1 MKQKIKR
8 IWLALCVVLCLFAL
22 GGCGK
27 KAEEA
32 GEIDPQIQMML
43 EQGVP
48 QTLDTFA
55 SMTDEDLEEQLAQ
68 ATKQKDSVLI
78 SAFQSW
84 ESVRGDL
91 GGLVSNEM
99 PVIELA
105 ADGYV
110 ARMNTVFEQRACEFT
125 VFVDENL
132 TITSISFNPEYTV
145 SEKMVKAAMNMLMGM
160 GIVFL
165 VLIFISWLISLFKYI
180 HVFEDNV
187 KKKEAASAQP
197 APAPQAAPIPA
208 PAAVEESDDLEL
220 ISVIAAAI
228 AASQGMASADGLV
241 VRSIKRVP
249 NRNWK

>member
-1 MKQKIKR
+1 MKQKMKR
-8 IWLALCVVLCLFAL
+8 IWLAFCVVLCLFAL

-32 GEIDPQIQMML
+32 EEIDPQIQMML
-43 EQGVP
+43 QQGVP

-84 ESVRGDL
+84 ESVRKDL
-91 GGLVSNEM
+91 GGLVSNET

-105 ADGYV
+105 EDGYV

-145 SEKMVKAAMNMLMGM
+145 SEKMTKAAMNMLMGM

-180 HVFEDNV
+180 HVFEDNM
-187 KKKEAASAQP
+187 KKKEAA
-197 APAPQAAPIPA
+197 PQAAPAVTPA
-208 PAAVEESDDLEL
+208 PTVVEEAEADDTEL